1 MSKTH
6 GLAERQTA
14 GGGKRTRSAEAGVAG
29 GGDLS
34 TESAPSGRTA
44 AAAGGNGAPLAI
56 VHDLGMFQGVAG
68 GTAASAA
75 SAAATN

>member
-29 GGDLS
+29 GGDL
-34 TESAPSGRTA
+34 RTRHKINA
-44 AAAGGNGAPLAI
+44 RFGG
-56 VHDLGMFQGVAG
+56 
-68 GTAASAA
+68 
-75 SAAATN
+75 